1 MNFHTFGDENKPV
14 ILLIHGVLTPWQV
27 WEAQTEHFSK
37 SYRVVVVALDAH
49 EEERASEF
57 LSIQDEA
64 EKIENY
70 VLEELGGSVFAICGI
85 SMGAA
90 ITNLIWQNG
99 IIGAE
104 KFVLD
109 GAPLI
114 PCGGLPKWIMRNNY
128 ITIIKKSKQ
137 RDPKVLESF
146 KKQFLPERFLDSYLK
161 IADNMTEDS
170 IRNMINSVFAGSL
183 STTIEDDGSRLL
195 FMHGTKGNELLAA
208 KSAKK
213 MLKSYP
219 KMTEKCF
226 KGYAH
231 CEAAIYKPE
240 EWLAAVEDF
249 FKR

>member
-1 MNFHTFGDENKPV
+1 MNFHTFGDKSNPV

-27 WEAQTEHFSK
+27 WEAQIAHFQK
-37 SYRVVVVALDAH
+37 NYRIIVPALDAH
-49 EEERASEF
+49 EEERTSDF

-70 VLEELGGSVFAICGI
+70 VMDELGGSVFAVCGL

-90 ITNLIWQNG
+90 ITNLIWQHG
-99 IIGAE
+99 VIGAD

-109 GAPLI
+109 GAPLLS
-114 PCGGLPKWIMRNNY
+114 CGGLPKWIMRNNY
-128 ITIIKKSKQ
+128 ITIIRRSKQ
-137 RDPKVLESF
+137 RDPKVIESF
-146 KKQFLPERFLDSYLK
+146 KKQFLPERFLESYLK

-183 STTIEDDGSRLL
+183 CTTIEDDGGKLL
-195 FMHGTKGNELLAA
+195 FMHGTKGNEMLAA
-208 KSAKK
+208 KSARL
-213 MLKSYP
+213 MLKNYP

-226 KGYAH
+226 NGYAH

-240 EWLAAVEDF
+240 EWMAVVEDF
-249 FKR
+249 LTR